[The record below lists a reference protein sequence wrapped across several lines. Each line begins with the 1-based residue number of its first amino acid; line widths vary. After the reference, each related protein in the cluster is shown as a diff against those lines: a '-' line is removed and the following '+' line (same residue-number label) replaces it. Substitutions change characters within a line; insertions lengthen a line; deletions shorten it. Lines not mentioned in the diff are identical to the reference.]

1 MLLLLFKHTLNII
14 RHTKQ
19 IKNCL
24 GLFCT
29 IYIQKQSDCYVLQW
43 YETQNYK
50 LQNIIEHTR
59 TPIHSLVTLHAT
71 ETELQNKTWTFQNK
85 ST

>member
-1 MLLLLFKHTLNII
+1 M
-14 RHTKQ
+14 
-19 IKNCL
+19 

-29 IYIQKQSDCYVLQW
+29 IYIQKQCNCYVLQW

-50 LQNIIEHTR
+50 LQNISEHTR

-71 ETELQNKTWTFQNK
+71 EN
-85 ST
+85 